1 MLYQL
6 PNGKAVEI
14 SIEQYLR
21 MSDEELNLYVAYN
34 IGEEVNDPFALSVL
48 KHGPIHEK
56 ELIAMADALLDLEE
70 EEEAVE
76 DLTEI
81 LPEEK
86 LYDDDYIDLDNIEP

>member
-6 PNGKAVEI
+6 PNGKCVEI

-21 MSDEELNLYVAYN
+21 MSDEELNMYVAYN
-34 IGEEVNDPFALSVL
+34 MGEEVNDPFAGSVL

-56 ELIAMADALLDLEE
+56 ELEAMADALLDLEE
-70 EEEAVE
+70 EEESIE